1 MGMLVNLLK
10 LNRNDIRCNKKS
22 IFMFNKLNVI
32 LLCIFCIKFVW
43 LFYYVFGEVIFNK
56 IGCVFVILC
65 IEI

>member
-1 MGMLVNLLK
+1 MGMFVNLLK
-10 LNRNDIRCNKKS
+10 LNRNDIRYNKKKVFLCL
-22 IFMFNKLNVI
+22 INVI

-56 IGCVFVILC
+56 IVCVFVILC